1 MLRHRVIPSLLLR
14 NEGLVKTIQFGKS
27 SYVGDPINAVKIFN
41 EKEVDELIVL
51 DIDAT
56 REGRAPNFA
65 MAEELA
71 GECFMPLCW
80 GGGIRTVEDART
92 LFSLGVEKVAIRSA
106 SVDNPQLFRAIADR
120 AGEQAV
126 VASIDVKKGG
136 FFGGTQLL
144 NGKAQKDKRSWQQA
158 MQTAVAHGAGE
169 IMLMSADHD
178 GMRQGMN
185 LDLIREASALVDVP
199 LIAAGG
205 IGRIE
210 HIREAVDA
218 GADAVAAGAWCV
230 WQGPQKAVLITYP
243 RYEELT
249 ALWE

>member
-14 NEGLVKTIQFGKS
+14 NEGLVKTTQFGKA

-56 REGRAPNFA
+56 AEGRSPNFA

-71 GECFMPLCW
+71 AECFMPLCW
-80 GGGIRTVEDART
+80 GGGIRTADDAKT
-92 LFSLGVEKVAIRSA
+92 LFSLGIEKVAIRSA
-106 SVDNPQLFRAIADR
+106 AVDNPALLRAIADR

-126 VASIDVKKGG
+126 VASIDVKKS
-136 FFGGTQLL
+136 FFGGTHLV
-144 NGKAQKDKRSWQQA
+144 NGTGAKDKRRWQDALQS
-158 MQTAVAHGAGE
+158 AVAHGAGE
-169 IMLMSADHD
+169 VLLMSVDHD
-178 GMRQGMN
+178 GMRSGMN

-199 LIAAGG
+199 LIAGGG
-205 IGRIE
+205 IGSLG
-210 HIREAVDA
+210 HIKDAVDA
-218 GADAVAAGAWCV
+218 GADAVAAGAYCV

-243 RYEELT
+243 RYNELT
-249 ALWE
+249 ALWG

>member
-56 REGRAPNFA
+56 REGRPPNFA
-65 MAEELA
+65 LAEELA
-71 GECFMPLCW
+71 GECFMPLAW
-80 GGGIRTVEDART
+80 GGGIRSIEDGRT
-92 LFSLGVEKVAIRSA
+92 LFSLGVEKVIIRSA
-106 SVDNPQLFRAIADR
+106 SVDNPGLFRAIADR

-144 NGKAQKDKRSWQQA
+144 NGNGVKDKRSWQEA
-158 MQTAVAHGAGE
+158 MQTAVASGAGE

-178 GMRQGMN
+178 GMREGMN
-185 LDLIREASALVDVP
+185 LDLIREASTLVDVP

-249 ALWE
+249 ALWD

>member
-56 REGRAPNFA
+56 REGRPPNFA
-65 MAEELA
+65 LAEELA
-71 GECFMPLCW
+71 GECFMPLAW
-80 GGGIRTVEDART
+80 GGGIRSIEDART
-92 LFSLGVEKVAIRSA
+92 LFSLGVEKVIIRSA
-106 SVDNPQLFRAIADR
+106 SVDNPGLFRAIADR

-126 VASIDVKKGG
+126 VAAIDVKKGG

-144 NGKAQKDKRSWQQA
+144 NGNGVKDKRSWQQA
-158 MQTAVAHGAGE
+158 MQTAVEHGAGE

-178 GMRQGMN
+178 GMREGMN
-185 LDLIREASALVDVP
+185 LDLIREASTLVDVP

-249 ALWE
+249 ALWD

>member
-56 REGRAPNFA
+56 REGRSPNFA

-80 GGGIRTVEDART
+80 GGGIRSVEDART

-106 SVDNPQLFRAIADR
+106 SVDNPALFRAIADR

-144 NGKAQKDKRSWQQA
+144 NGNGVKDKRSWQEA
-158 MQTAVAHGAGE
+158 IQTAVAHGVGE

-178 GMRQGMN
+178 GMRSGMN
-185 LDLIREASALVDVP
+185 LELIREASALVDVP

-205 IGRIE
+205 IGKIG
-210 HIREAVDA
+210 HIKEAVDA

-249 ALWE
+249 ALWD

>member
-1 MLRHRVIPSLLLR
+1 MLRHRVIPSLLIR
-14 NEGLVKTIQFGKS
+14 NEGLVKTTQFAKS

-65 MAEELA
+65 LAEELA
-71 GECFMPLCW
+71 DECFMPLCW
-80 GGGIRTVEDART
+80 GGGIRSVEDAKT
-92 LFSLGVEKVAIRSA
+92 LFSLGIEKVAIRSA
-106 SVDNPQLFRAIADR
+106 ALENPAILRAIADR

-126 VASIDVKKGG
+126 VASIDVKKS
-136 FFGGTQLL
+136 FFGGTHLV
-144 NGKAQKDKRSWQQA
+144 NGTGAKDKRSWQEAIQA
-158 MQTAVAHGAGE
+158 AVAHGAGE
-169 IMLMSADHD
+169 ILLMSVDHD
-178 GMRQGMN
+178 GMRSGMN

-199 LIAAGG
+199 LIAGGG
-205 IGRIE
+205 IGKTE
-210 HIREAVDA
+210 HIKDAVDA

-249 ALWE
+249 ALWD

>member
-14 NEGLVKTIQFGKS
+14 NDGLVKTTQFGKA

-56 REGRAPNFA
+56 REGRPPNFA

-71 GECFMPLCW
+71 DECFMPLCW
-80 GGGIRTVEDART
+80 GGGISTVEHANT
-92 LFSLGVEKVAIRSA
+92 LFSLGIEKVAIRSA
-106 SVDNPQLFRAIADR
+106 AVDNPALLRAIADR

-126 VASIDVKKGG
+126 VASIDVKKS
-136 FFGGTQLL
+136 FFGGTHLV
-144 NGKAQKDKRSWQQA
+144 NGREAKDKRSWQEA
-158 MQTAVAHGAGE
+158 IKSAVAHGAGE
-169 IMLMSADHD
+169 ILLMSVDND
-178 GMRQGMN
+178 GMRSGMN
-185 LDLIREASALVDVP
+185 LDLISEASKLVDVP
-199 LIAAGG
+199 LIAGGG
-205 IGRIE
+205 IGNIE

-249 ALWE
+249 ALWD

>member
-41 EKEVDELIVL
+41 EKEVDELIIL

-56 REGRAPNFA
+56 REGRPPNFA
-65 MAEELA
+65 LAEELA
-71 GECFMPLCW
+71 SECFMPLCW
-80 GGGIRTVEDART
+80 GGGIRSVEDART

-106 SVDNPQLFRAIADR
+106 AVDNPQLFRAIAER

-144 NGKAQKDKRSWQQA
+144 NGNGSKDKRSWQEA
-158 MQTAVAHGAGE
+158 IRTAVANGAGE

-178 GMRQGMN
+178 GMRNGMN
-185 LDLIREASALVDVP
+185 LELIREASALVDVP

-243 RYEELT
+243 RYADLT
-249 ALWE
+249 ALWD